1 MLIPRVKLVVVVML
15 SLGEVRVVEQRY
27 QIPDLSYM
35 LLEHQDSTTINLRS
49 TGLNHHAWDF
59 PGWRTMSDFIL
70 SRISPESNCDCCTCQ
85 TEDESVSA
93 PIAGKRPPAA
103 YRQGFVHFVD

>member
-1 MLIPRVKLVVVVML
+1 MLNLAVWLVVLVVML

-27 QIPDLSYM
+27 LIPDLSYM
-35 LLEHQDSTTINLRS
+35 LLEHQDSTTIRS

-70 SRISPESNCDCCTCQ
+70 SQYWHRTEHRIGPGGGQTRSN
-85 TEDESVSA
+85 VSR
-93 PIAGKRPPAA
+93 AGFA
-103 YRQGFVHFVD
+103 